1 MASHSNVL
9 VPDDMLEQS
18 RDIMSTTRK
27 IEDLRVQIS
36 GMVSEV
42 SMLQLIRSD
51 NLNYDMLSSIS
62 IELFA

>member
-42 SMLQLIRSD
+42 SMLQLTRSD

-62 IELFA
+62 IELFP